1 MSEKTNIPQI
11 RFKGFN
17 DVWEQ
22 CKLGNFFDERDERS
36 GEGEMISVTINS
48 GIKKF
53 SELNRFDSKPQ
64 DLSKYK
70 KVEIGDIAYNS
81 MRMWQGASG
90 YSPYSGI
97 LSPAYTVIIPKKG
110 VSSRFF
116 SYVLK
121 KPEMIQQFEKHSQGL
136 TQDTWNLKF
145 PAFSKIFASA
155 PKSLEEQNKIAE
167 TLIKLDNLI
176 TLHQRKHE
184 KYTNIKKALLE
195 KMFPQNGEKVPQI
208 RFKGFTEA
216 WEQCK
221 LGDVVSLRGRI
232 GFRGY
237 TREDLVPAHEG
248 AVTFSPSDI
257 DEEGHLS
264 LENNDYISFE
274 KYEESPEIKVKVGDI
289 LFTKTASI
297 GKTAYVSELLE
308 KSTINPQFALLTP
321 NEKINGYYLFLSL
334 RLDNFMQKVW
344 GITGGSSIPT
354 MSQEK
359 LKELYFDAP
368 NLVEQKQISKLF
380 MKLDNLI
387 TLHQRECEKLKNIKK
402 SLLEKMF
409 V

>member
-1 MSEKTNIPQI
+1 MREKYIKFIESYTIYPPPSHI
-11 RFKGFN
+11 SIFKIIN
-17 DVWEQ
+17 PSWEQ

-176 TLHQRKHE
+176 TLHQRE
-184 KYTNIKKALLE
+184 C
-195 KMFPQNGEKVPQI
+195 F
-208 RFKGFTEA
+208 F
-216 WEQCK
+216 
-221 LGDVVSLRGRI
+221 
-232 GFRGY
+232 
-237 TREDLVPAHEG
+237 
-248 AVTFSPSDI
+248 
-257 DEEGHLS
+257 
-264 LENNDYISFE
+264 
-274 KYEESPEIKVKVGDI
+274 
-289 LFTKTASI
+289 
-297 GKTAYVSELLE
+297 
-308 KSTINPQFALLTP
+308 
-321 NEKINGYYLFLSL
+321 
-334 RLDNFMQKVW
+334 NF
-344 GITGGSSIPT
+344 
-354 MSQEK
+354 
-359 LKELYFDAP
+359 
-368 NLVEQKQISKLF
+368 
-380 MKLDNLI
+380 
-387 TLHQRECEKLKNIKK
+387 
-402 SLLEKMF
+402 
-409 V
+409 